1 MPHSTE
7 PGSGKD
13 QRDVCEEVRQRGQS
27 SIPDRDRRSTK
38 TLFTPGVA
46 RMRSAISALT
56 FCGRFSASP
65 TPFTPVSSNRTRS
78 IAQPAGCVDNAE
90 GGLRR
95 DEHTVSRALD

>member
-7 PGSGKD
+7 PGGGKD
-13 QRDVCEEVRQRGQS
+13 QRDLCEDARQRRHS

-38 TLFTPGVA
+38 TFFTPGVA

-56 FCGRFSASP
+56 FRGRFSAAP

-78 IAQPAGCVDNAE
+78 IAQPADCVDNAE
-90 GGLRR
+90 GGLRFG
-95 DEHTVSRALD
+95 AFQN